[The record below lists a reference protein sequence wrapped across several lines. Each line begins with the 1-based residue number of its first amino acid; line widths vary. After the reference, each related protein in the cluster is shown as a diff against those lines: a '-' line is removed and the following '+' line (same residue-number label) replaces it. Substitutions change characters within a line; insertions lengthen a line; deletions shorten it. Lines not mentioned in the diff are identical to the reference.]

1 MWLLEKE
8 QAYNRKIQ
16 NVQFE
21 EKEGPGSR
29 LVISPVVKEI
39 NILRLKVSSDFRV
52 RFHPARFPT
61 CEK

>member
-21 EKEGPGSR
+21 EKEGLGSR

-39 NILRLKVSSDFRV
+39 NVLRNYFFRV
-52 RFHPARFPT
+52 T
-61 CEK
+61 SG